1 MSDDLR
7 FPVGRYTPGGEITPE
22 QRQEWIGIVAVCP
35 ARMRAAVQGLDEAQI
50 DTPYR
55 DGGWTVRQVVH
66 HVPDSHM
73 NAYVRMKLG
82 LTEDSPTIKT
92 YEEAEW
98 ASLADARMPID
109 VSLTLLEALHE
120 RWVTILRSLD
130 ETQWKRTF
138 RHPDWG
144 EMTLE
149 DALGM
154 YAWHSRHHVA
164 HITGLRER
172 QGWS

>member
-22 QRQEWIGIVAVCP
+22 QRQEWIGIVAACP
-35 ARMRAAVQGLDEAQI
+35 ARLRAAVQGLDESQI
-50 DTPYR
+50 NTPYR

-82 LTEDSPTIKT
+82 LTEDAPTIKT

-98 ASLADARMPID
+98 AGLADARLPVD

-120 RWVTILRSLD
+120 RWVAVLRSLD
-130 ETQWKRTF
+130 DTQWKRTF

-149 DALGM
+149 DALRM

>member
-22 QRQEWIGIVAVCP
+22 QRQEWIGIVAACP
-35 ARMRAAVQGLDEAQI
+35 ARMRAAVQGLDDAQL

-55 DGGWTVRQVVH
+55 EGGWTVRQVVH

-82 LTEDSPTIKT
+82 LTEDAPTIKT

-98 ASLADARMPID
+98 ARLADAAMPVG

-120 RWVTILRSLD
+120 RWVAILRSLD
-130 ETQWKRTF
+130 ETEWKRTF
-138 RHPDWG
+138 RHPEWG

-164 HITGLRER
+164 HVTGLRER